1 MPSPCWPRPVPPPEP
16 KKPETPPPARV
27 GLLEGLRD
35 GRLAV
40 KAEGSGN
47 GQMSFN
53 VTNKT
58 KQPLRVVLPPGLGAS
73 GATGQ
78 FGDGMGGGMRGGMGS
93 GMRSV
98 PPTGPAESTFQPK
111 ESKTLA
117 TPR

>member
-1 MPSPCWPRPVPPPEP
+1 MHLSSPCWPRPVPPPEP

-47 GQMSFN
+47 GQMTCN

-58 KQPLRVVLPPGLGAS
+58 KQPLRVVLPPGLGTS
-73 GATGQ
+73 GATGR
-78 FGDGMGGGMRGGMGS
+78 FGDGMGG

-111 ESKTLA
+111 ESKALA